1 MSELEEYNKKH
12 LEAVHQKELQILCA
26 IDDICRKHSIDYW
39 LDGGTC
45 LGAIRHGGFIPWDD
59 DIDIA
64 MRQEDVARFVEV
76 AEKELPQT
84 LFMQTKE
91 SDPSCRFP
99 IFKVRDRNSF
109 TVEYCDDFSRP
120 YQKGLFVDIFPMMPY
135 PSVSRSFC
143 KKIAKGYCRSNA
155 ILQAQHVY
163 SWRSVAE
170 LFFFG
175 AKRFIFKN
183 LWNIASLF
191 LSKDTYYSNRL
202 SDNGYGIM
210 HRQDSIFPVKPIEF
224 EGRQF
229 MGPAN
234 PDAYLKDLYGDYMTL
249 PPEDKR
255 KGHAVFFMENLV

>member
-1 MSELEEYNKKH
+1 MNELEQYNKSH
-12 LEAVHQKELQILCA
+12 LEAVQKKELHILCA
-26 IDDICRKHSIDYW
+26 IDDICRKHNIEYW

-45 LGAIRHGGFIPWDD
+45 LGAVRHGGFIPWDD

-64 MRQEDVARFVEV
+64 MRQEDIQRFVDA
-76 AEKELPQT
+76 AEKELPEN
-84 LFMQTKE
+84 LFMQTKQ

-109 TVEYCDDFSRP
+109 TVEYGDDFSRP
-120 YQKGLFVDIFPMMPY
+120 YNKGLFVDIFPMVPY

-143 KKIAKGYCRSNA
+143 KKVTKGFCKSNA

-175 AKRFIFKN
+175 LKRFAYKS
-183 LWNIASLF
+183 LWNMASLA
-191 LSKDTYYSNRL
+191 LKKETYYSNRL

-210 HRQDSIFPVKPIEF
+210 HRKDSIFPTKPILF
-224 EGRQF
+224 AGRSF

-249 PPEDKR
+249 PPVEKR
-255 KGHAVFFMENLV
+255 RGHAVFFIDKLV